1 MAAVENKSRVLSNQ
15 WVNEEYK
22 HMVVDAGPVASKVEP
37 GQFFNLLCPQTEIDK
52 PFFRRPMSTYYSNE
66 DTNIVEFLYKV
77 TGAGTR
83 GLSTLQE
90 GDSLQILGPLG
101 KGFTV
106 KPNYRHIMVVGRGVG
121 LATLAPL
128 AERAAEMNIHVT
140 ALLSAR
146 DRERLMSQYRFENI
160 NATIIEVTDT
170 DQSSSMT
177 NVEALIRKIHD
188 EKPVDSI
195 YTCGSTRIT
204 KLLQQLVINFR
215 IDGEVAL
222 EQHMAC
228 GIGMCYCCVRPM
240 KVGTAEEIKSKRVCH
255 DGPVFDIKEVV
266 L

>member
-1 MAAVENKSRVLSNQ
+1 MAVVESKSLILSNE
-15 WVNEEYK
+15 WVNDEYK
-22 HMVVDAGPVASKVEP
+22 HMTLDVGPVASKVEP
-37 GQFFNLLCPQTEIDK
+37 GQFFNLLCPQTKIDK

-66 DTNIVEFLYKV
+66 DTNRVEFLYKV

-83 GLSTLQE
+83 ALATLQE
-90 GDSLQILGPLG
+90 GDTLQILGPLG

-106 KPNYRHIMVVGRGVG
+106 KQHYRHIMVVGRGVG

-140 ALLSAR
+140 ALLSAK
-146 DRERLMSQYRFENI
+146 DRKRLMSQYRFENI
-160 NATIIEVTDT
+160 NATLLEVTDN
-170 DQSSSMT
+170 DQSSSMQ
-177 NVEALIRKIHD
+177 NVEALIHKIHGEQPID
-188 EKPVDSI
+188 AI

-204 KLLQQLVINFR
+204 RLLQQLAISFN

-240 KVGTAEEIKSKRVCH
+240 KVGKTEEIKSKRVCH
-255 DGPVFDIKEVV
+255 DGPVFNIKEVV